1 MRNEMTDINVR
12 IQNASDHLTG
22 LISEAGGGKWTYQIH
37 DYYINEKLVKLDMN
51 IGRYQLTDGR
61 LLEPEVIQRAIDIIR
76 DMTGEW

>member
-1 MRNEMTDINVR
+1 MNNEMNDTNVR
-12 IQNASDHLTG
+12 IQNASDHLAD
-22 LISEAGGGKWTYQIH
+22 LIRNAGGGDWTYSIH

-61 LLEPEVIQRAIDIIR
+61 LLEPEVIQRAIDAIR

>member
-1 MRNEMTDINVR
+1 MNNEMNDTNVR
-12 IQNASDHLTG
+12 IQNASDHLAD
-22 LISEAGGGKWTYQIH
+22 LIRNAGGGEWTYSIH